1 MIRPR
6 GAPPTG
12 GGGHDFIYTPAELSS
27 MHASIGEFLASG
39 LLDRERG
46 DGFVFGVLSG
56 TGTGVG
62 VGIDVSA
69 CTALAKAAGGMVCV
83 LHRAFDLVLAGVG
96 DGGEGVEGEV
106 GVVKGCGFVG
116 VLTSGGDGDARGN
129 WGVLGRVVEAG
140 RERGV
145 EVVVGG
151 GVRGGDVKGLVGE
164 GGIRGGEGVWF
175 HSSCLV
181 GDGEGGRRFD
191 EGLVRGL
198 VTEIEGVVG
207 R

>member
-12 GGGHDFIYTPAELSS
+12 HDFFYTPAELES

-56 TGTGVG
+56 TGTGV
-62 VGIDVSA
+62 VVDVPA
-69 CTALAKAAGGMVCV
+69 CTALVEAAGGMVCV
-83 LHRAFDLVLAGVG
+83 LHRAFDLVLAALG
-96 DGGEGVEGEV
+96 DGEGVEGEV
-106 GVVKGCGFVG
+106 GVVKGCGFAG
-116 VLTSGGDGDARGN
+116 VLTSGGEGDARGN
-129 WGVLGRVVEAG
+129 RGVLGRVVEAG

-145 EVVVGG
+145 EVGVGG
-151 GVRGGDVKGLVGE
+151 GVRGGDVKSLVGE

-191 EGLVRGL
+191 GGEVGRLVR
-198 VTEIEGVVG
+198 EIGGVL
-207 R
+207 RR